1 MRTLLLLLAFS
12 APAFAQRNPPPIEP
26 ALPPPDIDEQ
36 GVVEAAPAEPESGS
50 QDGDKPGGDP
60 IFGELTVRQTKNG
73 DVIQEYRKGG
83 HVTMIRVVPKNGIP
97 YQLMDINGDG
107 RIDRRDADS
116 NVAPVYFRIL
126 EWN

>member
-1 MRTLLLLLAFS
+1 MRTSLLLLAFS
-12 APAFAQRNPPPIEP
+12 ATALAQHNPPRIEP
-26 ALPPPDIDEQ
+26 ALPPPDINEQ
-36 GVVEAAPAEPESGS
+36 GVREVAPAEPVAETAA
-50 QDGDKPGGDP
+50 KPDDDS
-60 IFGELTVRQTKNG
+60 IFGELSVRRNKNG

-83 HVTMIRVVPKNGIP
+83 HVTMIRVIPKNGIP

-126 EWN
+126 EWD